1 MLINIPAI
9 KNNFRYQNQIKSMN
23 LEKKSKILIL
33 GLKKSYLL
41 HFGFNN
47 DSSEKFKRS
56 NLTKSLTGV
65 IKNNFGKS

>member
-1 MLINIPAI
+1 
-9 KNNFRYQNQIKSMN
+9 MN